1 MSDMPATWKVAT
13 VWLLVGL
20 GGVLAVNAWQ
30 SSQERARIEVAG
42 GRITLQRAPDGH
54 YHWPGTVNGRKV
66 DFLVDTG
73 ATRSAL
79 PAELARELS
88 LPVLDT
94 VRSQTAGGQ
103 AQGQLVQ
110 ATLALS
116 GGVSFVNA
124 RIVALPALE
133 TPLLG
138 MDVLGKLTVR
148 ISGQTLTIEPGPGP
162 QPTLKESP

>member
-1 MSDMPATWKVAT
+1 MSDMPSTWKVAT

-30 SSQERARIEVAG
+30 ASQERARIEVVG
-42 GRITLQRAPDGH
+42 ERITLQRAPDGH

-79 PAELARELS
+79 PGDLARELS
-88 LPVLDT
+88 LTVLDT
-94 VRSQTAGGQ
+94 VRSQTAGGE
-103 AQGQLVQ
+103 AEGQLVQ
-110 ATLALS
+110 ATLALE
-116 GGVSFVNA
+116 GGVNFVNA
-124 RIVALPALE
+124 RMVALPALE

-148 ISGQTLTIEPGPGP
+148 ISGQTLTIEPGPG
-162 QPTLKESP
+162 QRKR